1 MRETQPSSIYVAP
14 LRIRKDNDDNNHGP
28 MEESAMAAT
37 SPGARSSASLDDMN
51 SSAARFHN
59 YLRALY
65 PFAPSSPHSS
75 TTVTLPLNAGDII
88 LVHSVHVNGWA
99 DGTLLETGA
108 RGWLPT
114 NYCEGYDYAAMRPL
128 LKAMTEFWD
137 LVRCASETNLSLF
150 RNQDYMRG
158 LVAGV
163 RALLER
169 SDCLT
174 RECSLVKDNEAIRR
188 TRKSLLSD
196 LALLVRA
203 SKELE
208 QVITGH
214 SADKDMLDIRLDD
227 MLLKAFRIVTR
238 AVLFYDVWTEQADAS
253 SGVSTKTPDSSSE
266 SI

>member
-14 LRIRKDNDDNNHGP
+14 LRIRKDNDDDTHGA
-28 MEESAMAAT
+28 MEESALGAT
-37 SPGARSSASLDDMN
+37 IPSPTSLESLEELSSAP
-51 SSAARFHN
+51 ARFHN
-59 YLRALY
+59 FLRALY
-65 PFAPSSPHSS
+65 PFQPSSPHST

-128 LKAMTEFWD
+128 LKALTEFWD

-174 RECSLVKDNEAIRR
+174 
-188 TRKSLLSD
+188 
-196 LALLVRA
+196 
-203 SKELE
+203 
-208 QVITGH
+208 
-214 SADKDMLDIRLDD
+214 
-227 MLLKAFRIVTR
+227 
-238 AVLFYDVWTEQADAS
+238 
-253 SGVSTKTPDSSSE
+253 
-266 SI
+266 